1 MGLKK
6 YNWILAFAIFAALAA
21 VFQFSS
27 PNIADPDGFYHL
39 KHAQIY
45 KDYGVLTKDFP
56 WVQYSS
62 ISVIKS
68 DLWYGFHILLIPF
81 SGLNSATG
89 IKIAGI
95 FLATISLALLWYA
108 FKRTGFKWP
117 FLWTFFVF
125 VSSQNIMTRF
135 LMLRPH
141 LLTMAISALIFSFSL
156 NPAPSNKISDYTKRT
171 SSTSVHQRSK
181 LLDIIGRCGINGGT
195 LAILILFAILA
206 WTHISLSWVGI
217 LVFGTVFLLKVGIGK
232 EWMWKK
238 AGAMI
243 LGLIIGWL
251 LRPNPIGA
259 LKLAY
264 IQVVKLMQA
273 KQEDA
278 ALLFGTELFPLKMET
293 LFSNFLGFTIVWFFG
308 MISMFFLYKS
318 IRKEEASKKIFAVS
332 SVVLS
337 FIFFAM
343 TMLTA
348 RRAHDFWV
356 IFGIML
362 SAFVFTEL
370 SKAYKSESAK
380 TAYGIVLG
388 IALVFVSIYTPYKT
402 LSTLKERGTPP
413 EAFKKSSEWIKENSN
428 PGDVVFNMHWSDFP
442 MLFFWNDKNYYIGG
456 MDPIFQYAFSEPLY
470 WKFHYI
476 SADEVTKKTCPAAA
490 CTAEML
496 VDTHNVL
503 KNDFKAKYIIIEKER
518 NPLFNLYL
526 EGDKENYEKKF
537 DAFTDAVYLVK

>member
-1 MGLKK
+1 MVLIEFHKQVYSSNYRTETDMGWKFIKDNKK
-6 YNWILAFAIFAALAA
+6 IELAAVLLAFAALAA

-39 KHAQIY
+39 KHALIY
-45 KDYGVLTKDFP
+45 KDGGIFIKDFP

-62 ISVIKS
+62 ISVLKS

-81 SGLNSATG
+81 SGFDSAAG

-95 FLATISLALLWYA
+95 FLATLSLLLLWYA
-108 FKRTGFKWP
+108 FKRSGLKWP

-125 VSSQNIMTRF
+125 VSAPNIMTRF
-135 LMLRPH
+135 MMLRPH
-141 LLTMAISALIFSFSL
+141 LLTMAISALIFSFSMSGS
-156 NPAPSNKISDYTKRT
+156 AWII
-171 SSTSVHQRSK
+171 
-181 LLDIIGRCGINGGT
+181 LL
-195 LAILILFAILA
+195 LFAILS

-217 LVFGTVFLLKVGIGK
+217 LIFGIVFLLKAGMER

-251 LRPNPIGA
+251 ARPNPIGV

-273 KQEDA
+273 KQGDA
-278 ALLFGTELFPLKMET
+278 TLLFGTELFPLKMET
-293 LFSNFLGFTIVWFFG
+293 LFSNFLGFTIVWIFG
-308 MISMFFLYKS
+308 ILLTFFLYKS
-318 IRKEEASKKIFAVS
+318 IRKEDGSKKIFIIS
-332 SVVLS
+332 SAILS
-337 FIFFAM
+337 LIFFAM

-348 RRAHDFWV
+348 RRAHDFWI
-356 IFGIML
+356 IFGVML

-380 TAYGIVLG
+380 MAYGIVLG
-388 IALVFVSIYTPYKT
+388 IALIFISIYTPYRT
-402 LSTLKERGTPP
+402 LATLKERGTPP

-456 MDPIFQYAFSEPLY
+456 MDPIFQYAFSESLY

-476 SADEVTKKTCPAAA
+476 SADEVTKKTCGAPA

-496 VDTHNVL
+496 EDTHAVL

-526 EGDKENYEKKF
+526 EGDKENYEKKL
-537 DAFTDAVYLVK
+537 DTFTDAVYLIK

>member
-1 MGLKK
+1 MKK
-6 YNWILAFAIFAALAA
+6 NGWILVIVIFAALTA

-62 ISVIKS
+62 ISIIKS

-81 SGLNSATG
+81 SGLNSAMG

-108 FKRTGFKWP
+108 FKRNGFKWP

-125 VSSQNIMTRF
+125 VSAQNIMTRF

-141 LLTMAISALIFSFSL
+141 LLTMALSALIFSFSL
-156 NPAPSNKISDYTKRT
+156 N
-171 SSTSVHQRSK
+171 
-181 LLDIIGRCGINGGT
+181 GGA
-195 LAILILFAILA
+195 LPILILFTVLA
-206 WTHISLSWVGI
+206 WTHISLVWAGVLIFGI
-217 LVFGTVFLLKVGIGK
+217 VFLLKAGIEK

-238 AGAMI
+238 AGAMV
-243 LGLIIGWL
+243 LGLIIGWIA
-251 LRPNPIGA
+251 RPNPFGV

-264 IQVVKLMQA
+264 IQVIKILQVKQ
-273 KQEDA
+273 QDA
-278 ALLFGTELFPLKMET
+278 TLLFGTELFPLKMET

-476 SADEVTKKTCPAAA
+476 SADEVTKKTCGSTA

-496 VDTHNVL
+496 EDTPIVL
-503 KNDFKAKYIIIEKER
+503 KRDFNAKYIVIEKER

-526 EGDKENYEKKF
+526 EGDKINYEKKL
-537 DAFTDAVYLVK
+537 DTFTDAVYLIK